1 MKNKE
6 KVVRSRK
13 LEIENTSGRTMA
25 QKGFDEMV
33 AITLGDGRKVYKSQ
47 VADDSP
53 DCSDISR
60 SFYDI
65 VQKEDKEKRKYFF
78 IFGMVAVVCIALTI
92 CIGMLV
98 EQIDG
103 KISVNYSSSD
113 FEGSNY
119 EEVISQLEKQGFT
132 NIRTN
137 PDDDLIVGLIK
148 KDGEVEKVEIDGYT
162 KFSSSSR
169 FLPDVEI
176 VITYH
181 TFSDD

>member
-6 KVVRSRK
+6 KAVRRRK
-13 LEIENTSGRTMA
+13 LKIENTSGRTME
-25 QKGFDEMV
+25 QKGFDDMV
-33 AITLGDGRKVYKSQ
+33 AITLGDGRKVYTSQ
-47 VADDSP
+47 TADDSP
-53 DCSDISR
+53 DGSDISR
-60 SFYDI
+60 SFYEA
-65 VQKEDKEKRKYFF
+65 VQKDNKEKRKYCL
-78 IFGMVAVVCIALTI
+78 IFGMVAVACIALVI

-98 EQIDG
+98 EQMDG
-103 KISVNYSSSD
+103 KIRVNYSSSD

-119 EEVISQLEKQGFT
+119 EDVISQLEKQGFT
-132 NIRTN
+132 NIKTN
-137 PDDDLIVGLIK
+137 PDDDLIVGWIK